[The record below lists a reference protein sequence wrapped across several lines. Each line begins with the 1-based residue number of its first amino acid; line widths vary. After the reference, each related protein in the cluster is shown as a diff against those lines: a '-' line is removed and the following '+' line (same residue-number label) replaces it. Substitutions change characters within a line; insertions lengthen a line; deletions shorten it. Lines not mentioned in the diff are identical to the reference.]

1 MKFERATLD
10 TCENATD
17 IVVVI
22 DVLRAFSTAAYAFNL
37 GAHSITLVGAV
48 DEALAL
54 KRRNPSVLLMGE
66 VEGLAIEGFDFG
78 NSPTELLTHSLH
90 GRQLVQRTSAGTQGI
105 VRSRNARVT
114 LAASLCCA
122 AATARY
128 LRPFP
133 DRTVTFVSTGKKPG
147 GWGDED
153 DACADYIESLLKG
166 ETPDMET
173 YAQRVRVSQTAQ
185 KFSAP
190 DGFVFPASDVDHCV
204 AVDKFDFAMLVE
216 RQDGLAVMR
225 PVLL

>member
-1 MKFERATLD
+1 MKFERASLE

-22 DVLRAFSTAAYAFNL
+22 DVLRAFSTAAYAFGL
-37 GAHSITLVGAV
+37 GAQSITLVGAV
-48 DEALAL
+48 DQARAL
-54 KRRNPSVLLMGE
+54 KKQNPSMLLMGE

-78 NSPTELLTHSLH
+78 NSPTELLTQTLR

-122 AATARY
+122 GATARF
-128 LRPFP
+128 LHPLP
-133 DRTVTFVSTGKKPG
+133 DRTITFVSTGKKPG

-166 ETPDMET
+166 EAPDIET
-173 YAQRVRVSQTAQ
+173 YVKRVRVSKTAQ

-190 DGFVFPASDVDHCV
+190 GGLVFPASDVDHCV

-216 RQDGLAVMR
+216 RQNGLAIMQ
-225 PVLL
+225 PVVL